1 MVRSGS
7 FNEVCEPLEIAL
19 MFILKQFDLRI
30 PEFDHRTPGFDLRT
44 PEFDRRTPE
53 FDSRTPESDSV
64 LEVGS
69 TGLPHLCQLFPL
81 CIRLVH
87 ISKTVCAHLSTHGVQ
102 SAPIVFLEMNDR
114 L

>member
-30 PEFDHRTPGFDLRT
+30 PEFDHRTP
-44 PEFDRRTPE
+44 E
-53 FDSRTPESDSV
+53 FDSRTPESDSA
-64 LEVGS
+64 LGVGS
-69 TGLPHLCQLFPL
+69 TGLPHLCQLSPL